1 MSAILLSWK
10 YLTQHKTVWTWPF
23 LRAIGDLWVLERY
36 DIYLDFQNGWSQKV
50 KQRRNSVFISQIWN
64 RKIVEIKSFPGAE
77 SPHLSRWSGNVT
89 KVLPGSCL
97 EFERVM
103 AWYQSKRDRK
113 IEEVRGII
121 RVPSAAARPYA
132 WQREILVTLF
142 HTYGVEGGRWLP
154 VGAKNPLIFHSHTF
168 S

>member
-77 SPHLSRWSGNVT
+77 SLHLSRWSGKRDKSVT
-89 KVLPGSCL
+89 WKLFGVRASDGVISIKERQENRGGPGY
-97 EFERVM
+97 
-103 AWYQSKRDRK
+103 YQSTISCCEAICVTEGNLGHTLPHIWCWRRPV
-113 IEEVRGII
+113 ITRG
-121 RVPSAAARPYA
+121 
-132 WQREILVTLF
+132 
-142 HTYGVEGGRWLP
+142 G
-154 VGAKNPLIFHSHTF
+154 
-168 S
+168 